1 MPNPDPMFLPA
12 RLAHRFLN
20 AYAKVIHPLFPV
32 LDLSEI
38 SRSIGASF
46 DGSVSTPE
54 RRFPSPHAPR
64 VERARD
70 MLVLA
75 FGAQVIG
82 GDGDAECPR
91 DVAVVWSETLRR
103 SAHAIMKDVDGF
115 EGGVELIRL
124 WIVYAEFSRSY
135 GNSGGEFEPL
145 PMIRIRT

>member
-1 MPNPDPMFLPA
+1 
-12 RLAHRFLN
+12 
-20 AYAKVIHPLFPV
+20 
-32 LDLSEI
+32 
-38 SRSIGASF
+38 
-46 DGSVSTPE
+46 
-54 RRFPSPHAPR
+54 
-64 VERARD
+64 